1 MSAIHEKIYDYA
13 VYGSYILYGL
23 ALFGITSFAPDYLDS
38 LRNIIKIYISLVL
51 IIRFNPFTNKN
62 SRISKFDKRLVF
74 SSAIFLLLTTSITSL
89 VEYYI
94 FKIVKDTPFNT
105 IANNIRAI

>member
-38 LRNIIKIYISLVL
+38 LRNIIKIYISFIL

-62 SRISKFDKRLVF
+62 STISKFDKRLVF

-89 VEYYI
+89 VEHFI
-94 FKIVKDTPFNT
+94 FKIAKDTPFNN
-105 IANNIRAI
+105 IANNFRVI